1 MAENKIK
8 LFEEFPPVTTREWE
22 AKIEADLKGKD
33 YDKALVWRTIEGFN
47 VRPYY
52 RSEDL
57 EKVKYLDN
65 VPGEF
70 PYSRGVKTKG
80 NDWYIRQDMKVGDL
94 EASNKKALDVLQ
106 RGVTSLGFIVEGRN
120 KLTLS
125 DLEVLLQDI
134 CLEAIELNLIC
145 CSNKVENAEVL
156 AQFLTNKYGKEN
168 TIKASVNIDPVGAM
182 TRNGA
187 YEAEIMSKIKSLV
200 EETAPLKGFS
210 ALGVH
215 GKIFRDAGSS
225 IAQELGFA
233 LAAGAEY
240 LTQLTEAGL
249 DAKTVAPK
257 IKFNLGVGTN
267 YFMEI
272 AKLRAA
278 RFLWAKIVE
287 AYMPGCDSEACAC
300 AAIMNIH
307 SENTIWNKTVYDPY
321 VNMLRTQT
329 EAMSAALGGTD
340 SMTVLPF
347 NSIYEESTPF
357 SERIARNQQILLKEE
372 SHFDKISDPA
382 AGSYYIETL
391 TDSLAS
397 AAWNLFVE
405 VQDKG
410 GYIEA
415 FKSGFIQ
422 SVIKETSDK
431 LDKGIAIRRD
441 SLLGTNQFPNFTEYM
456 EKELDAEVFKHHQ
469 CKADNAIAEP
479 LTTYR
484 GAQSFEILRSATDA
498 YAMKNKRPLVFM
510 LPVGK
515 LNMRKAR
522 AQFAANFFAVAG
534 FAVKEGKGYDTVE
547 AGVADAKKEGADLVV
562 LCSSDEE
569 YATLA
574 PEAFKQLDK
583 EIFVVAGYPECKSDL
598 EKEGIKNFIHVRSNL
613 LEELKAYQ
621 EQLIK

>member
-1 MAENKIK
+1 MAEKNIK
-8 LFEEFPPVTTREWE
+8 LIEAFPPVSTEEWE
-22 AKIEADLKGKD
+22 AKIQADLKGKD
-33 YDKALVWRTIEGFN
+33 YEKALVWKTIEGFN

-52 RSEDL
+52 REEDL

-70 PYSRGVKTKG
+70 PFSRGAKTKG
-80 NDWYIRQDMKVGDL
+80 NDWFIRQDLKIEDL
-94 EASNKKALDVLQ
+94 EKTNKKALDVLQ
-106 RGVTSLGFIVEGRN
+106 RGVTSIGLIVDGRS
-120 KLTLS
+120 KLTVS
-125 DLEVLLQDI
+125 DLEVLLKDI
-134 CLEAIELNLIC
+134 CLEAIELNLVC
-145 CSNKVENAEVL
+145 CSNNVENAKVL
-156 AQFLTNKYGKEN
+156 AQYITKKYGKDN
-168 TIKASVNIDPVGAM
+168 SIKASVNIDPVGAL

-187 YEAEIMSKIKSLV
+187 YDAGVMPEIKSVV

-210 ALGVH
+210 AIAVN

-225 IAQELGFA
+225 IAQEMAFSLA
-233 LAAGAEY
+233 LGAEY
-240 LTQLTEAGL
+240 LSQLTDAGL

-272 AKLRAA
+272 AKLRAI
-278 RFLWAKIVE
+278 RFLWARIVE
-287 AYMPGCDSEACAC
+287 AFMPGCSSEECDC

-340 SMTVLPF
+340 SMTIIPF
-347 NSIYEESTPF
+347 NSVYEESTPF

-372 SHFDKISDPA
+372 SHFDKVSDPA

-391 TDSLAS
+391 TDSIATS
-397 AAWNLFVE
+397 AWNLFVE

-415 FKSGFIQ
+415 FKAGFVQ
-422 SVIKETSDK
+422 ETIKATSDK
-431 LDKGIAIRRD
+431 LDKGLERRRD
-441 SLLGTNQFPNFTEYM
+441 SLLGINQFPNFTEYM
-456 EKELDAEVFKHHQ
+456 EKELDAEVFKRHQ

-484 GAQSFEILRSATDA
+484 GAQAFEVLRSTTDA
-498 YAMKNKRPLVFM
+498 YALKNKRPFVFM

-534 FAVKEGKGYDTVE
+534 FEVKEGKGYDTVE
-547 AGVADAKKEGADLVV
+547 EGVADAKKHGADIVV
-562 LCSSDEE
+562 MCSSDDE
-569 YATLA
+569 YATYA
-574 PEAFKQLDK
+574 PEVFKQLDN
-583 EIFVVAGYPECKSDL
+583 EIFVVAGNPDSKDEL

-613 LEELKAYQ
+613 LEELKGYQ
-621 EQLIK
+621 KELIK